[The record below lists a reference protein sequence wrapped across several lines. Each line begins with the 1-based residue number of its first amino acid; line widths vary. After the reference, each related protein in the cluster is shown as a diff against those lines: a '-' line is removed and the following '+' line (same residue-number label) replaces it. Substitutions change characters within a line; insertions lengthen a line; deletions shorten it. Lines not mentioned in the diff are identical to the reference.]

1 MSEVPGCHD
10 CLMPG
15 NCKAVNKRKN
25 HQSFPSTGSEKK
37 ADKADLTVALA
48 GNANVGKSVVFNQ
61 LTGVDQIVG
70 NWPGKTVER
79 AEGTL
84 LHDGLKVRII
94 DLPGIYSFSTYS
106 MEELVSRDFIALEKP
121 EIVVNVVDASALE
134 RNLFFTIQLLELS
147 APLIIA
153 LNQID
158 LMEKKEI
165 SIDYLG
171 LEKILGVPVVPTV
184 AIKGKGIS
192 ELTKQIMCMADQSRV
207 RPTIKY
213 GREVEE
219 RIEKLTSLL
228 GSIEAGYPR
237 RWLAIKLLERDEE
250 IVKLI
255 EGLDRTLV
263 RVSEA
268 LSNELED
275 IHGEPSGIVLSAE
288 RYKIAD
294 EIARKVQKIRTEEDT
309 LTDKLDRIA
318 LHPVLGYLVII
329 GVVGGLL
336 VWTFI
341 IGTAISGALES
352 AFRSLDRFGPVV
364 SPVVSPMI
372 SGPLM
377 DILWNGAF
385 AGFVAGITLIIPYV
399 LPFYIILAAIEDSG
413 YLTRI
418 SLMLDKGMH
427 KLGLHGKAIIPLILG
442 YGCNVPACFSCRIM
456 EAPKQKLIAAFLVS
470 LVPCTARTVV
480 ILGLVAA
487 FVNVWWAMALYVF
500 DIILIILL
508 GRIAFK
514 VVPGESVGLIMEMPN
529 YHVPSANVVLKQTWA
544 RTKSLLWVVFP
555 AYIIGSAVLQAL
567 YAAGWLNP
575 INDILSPITVGWL
588 GLPAAV
594 GVLLIFG
601 IVRKEL
607 TLLMLAVIFQTM
619 NFASV
624 MSSVQLIVL
633 ALVTMIYIP
642 CLALILSMGKEFGWR
657 KALGITAF
665 EVVFAIF
672 LGGIVFRLLSLFM

>member
-1 MSEVPGCHD
+1 
-10 CLMPG
+10 
-15 NCKAVNKRKN
+15 
-25 HQSFPSTGSEKK
+25 
-37 ADKADLTVALA
+37 
-48 GNANVGKSVVFNQ
+48 
-61 LTGVDQIVG
+61 
-70 NWPGKTVER
+70 
-79 AEGTL
+79 
-84 LHDGLKVRII
+84 
-94 DLPGIYSFSTYS
+94 
-106 MEELVSRDFIALEKP
+106 
-121 EIVVNVVDASALE
+121 
-134 RNLFFTIQLLELS
+134 
-147 APLIIA
+147 
-153 LNQID
+153 
-158 LMEKKEI
+158 
-165 SIDYLG
+165 
-171 LEKILGVPVVPTV
+171 
-184 AIKGKGIS
+184 
-192 ELTKQIMCMADQSRV
+192 
-207 RPTIKY
+207 
-213 GREVEE
+213 
-219 RIEKLTSLL
+219 
-228 GSIEAGYPR
+228 
-237 RWLAIKLLERDEE
+237 
-250 IVKLI
+250 
-255 EGLDRTLV
+255 
-263 RVSEA
+263 VSEA
-268 LSNELED
+268 LSNEIEE
-275 IHGEPSGIVLSAE
+275 IHGEPSGVVLSAE

-318 LHPVLGYLVII
+318 LHPILGYLVII

-336 VWTFI
+336 AWTFI

-352 AFRSLDRFGPVV
+352 AFRSLDRFGPVI

-418 SLMLDKGMH
+418 SLLLDKGMH

-456 EAPKQKLIAAFLVS
+456 ETPKQKLIAAFLVS

-555 AYIIGSAVLQAL
+555 AYIIGSAVLQVF

-575 INDILSPITVGWL
+575 INDFLSPITVGWL

-594 GVLLIFG
+594 GILLIFG

-607 TLLMLAVIFQTM
+607 TLLMLAVIFQTL

-672 LGGIVFRLLSLFM
+672 LGGIAFRLLSLFM